1 MPHLM
6 DKKKIANC
14 ASIQNTLAKLLGYF
28 TGIISG
34 LSTTLSSACAQKLD
48 GVIPPFQLN
57 AGRYSVQFV
66 MSACLVVITRTDV
79 RISYVKVP
87 WVLLLSVITVLFNT
101 AFYTAATYLPLGTLM
116 LINLSVTYIGTLIF
130 SKRFLFKQ
138 TVFFQYVAFMVILL
152 GQCLLLQPCFLFQ
165 SARCHK
171 DFSSLDNITNK
182 SITPEIVHITSTS
195 LSSSSIGYILVVG
208 ASLVS
213 SLRTFVYRCQVPD
226 ISTPVVCFWTG
237 ILGFL
242 LSLIIMVYSESPNI
256 FLANFDIWLLLGH
269 ASFASCT
276 SILVAHSQQNLHP
289 MIFSIL
295 LNSKVVFSFILQ
307 LVFPHIFI
315 QGVHN
320 IWEFV
325 GVMLCVLGIVS
336 YVVINYRLEQHSSA

>member
-1 MPHLM
+1 M
-6 DKKKIANC
+6 KITNYC
-14 ASIQNTLAKLLGYF
+14 SHVQNTLAGFLGYF
-28 TGIISG
+28 SGIISG
-34 LSTTLSSACAQKLD
+34 LSTALSSACAQKLD

-57 AGRYSVQFV
+57 AGRYTVQFV

-79 RISYVKVP
+79 RISYVKIP
-87 WVLLLSVITVLFNT
+87 WVLLLSVMTVFFNT

-116 LINLSVTYIGTLIF
+116 LINLSITYTGTLIF

-138 TVFFQYVAFMVILL
+138 TVFFQYVAFMIILL

-171 DFSSLDNITNK
+171 DFSSLDNITNT
-182 SITPEIVHITSTS
+182 SITSEVKHTTS

-237 ILGFL
+237 ILGCV
-242 LSLIIMVYSESPNI
+242 LSLIIMVYFESPNI
-256 FLANFDIWLLLGH
+256 FLANLDIWLLLGH

-307 LVFPHIFI
+307 FALPHIFI
-315 QGVHN
+315 QGVQN
-320 IWEFV
+320 IWEFA
-325 GVMLCVLGIVS
+325 GVTLCVLGLVS
-336 YVVINYRLEQHSSA
+336 YVLINFKIEQHTSF